1 MAAGILCAV
10 QIYYRKIERE
20 VLFMDFDPKLL
31 KLIEQGIYA
40 MLLDKKLIT
49 FDQYEKLMQM

>member
-1 MAAGILCAV
+1 
-10 QIYYRKIERE
+10 
-20 VLFMDFDPKLL
+20 MDFDPKLL

-40 MLLDKKLIT
+40 ILLDKKLIT